1 MTFYL
6 NFRISNRFFFKVKLW
21 KNTFC
26 VLEAL
31 KHVSLCLEQRYF
43 ALTTALKVAEE
54 SIYARNIVKR
64 EAGE

>member
-6 NFRISNRFFFKVKLW
+6 NFKIFNRFFLKMRPW
-21 KNTFC
+21 ENIFC

-54 SIYARNIVKR
+54 SIYARNIVER